1 MSSDVLAGN
10 VWNTPETATDAAVS
24 ASFRTRVLSLLSCTP
39 HGSIKRITQEL
50 HNPDRRSAEVSHQQ
64 RVIYCG
70 GSRTNVLFV
79 VLIKSNYNLQQQ
91 WLPSS
96 PFSTSH
102 MFLSS
107 ALTRRS
113 HCPGW
118 LGQDKVDF
126 PWVAFCCQGAE
137 ARNLAAA
144 AVRIQGWGVESKFW
158 SFGVEQTVAPSSSLK
173 ISSPPSSFTSL
184 CFTLFS

>member
-91 WLPSS
+91 WHPSS

-113 HCPGW
+113 RCPGW

-144 AVRIQGWGVESKFW
+144 AVGIL
-158 SFGVEQTVAPSSSLK
+158 SF
-173 ISSPPSSFTSL
+173 SSFRLVLSTALTVHSHDPA
-184 CFTLFS
+184 F